1 MIVVQLQPFTEAGYQ
16 RKDKNLLIGCCS
28 SRYKVLAKQYKSM
41 YPTLEMDVDGE
52 LAKLKV
58 MMRDRSVEL

>member
-1 MIVVQLQPFTEAGYQ
+1 MILVQLQPFCSITAAGSQ
-16 RKDKNLLIGCCS
+16 RKDKNELIGRCS

-41 YPTLEMDVDGE
+41 YPTLKMDVDGE

-58 MMRDRSVEL
+58 MT